1 MEVLLQSLHFVWQY
15 TCTGKVLNRSPR
27 QIGLWRPNALI
38 EVALH
43 EEQTYDTPMARDDER
58 VCHYALCC

>member
-1 MEVLLQSLHFVWQY
+1 VELLLQSLHFVWQC

-27 QIGLWRPNALI
+27 QIGLWRPSALI

-43 EEQTYDTPMARDDER
+43 EEQTYDTLMARDDEW